1 MELEDYVEKELVKNG
16 YYVQYKN
23 LTIMYNNLQ
32 ITEYDIISTDFVIEV
47 KSGKAPKF
55 KLSQQR
61 HQLLFLPKNY
71 KLYYYCPNVDD
82 ENLENLNFCMSKII
96 FVNKLEDIYK
106 NHKPYSF
113 ELNIKDIKSFI
124 RLLSLTLAEIKCIGR
139 INIREND
146 FYHVYLSCKY
156 MTDHYNIEDMIKNSY
171 KCEHLLNNNI
181 IYLTTKFNNN
191 ITSLISKSAYKK
203 IEFKEICPLKTNYHF
218 IEYNKKNMCNIS
230 LDLRLP
236 LIENLTQ
243 RCKCCEIIIL
253 TKTLNKDYCRKCI
266 SLLQIKMKL
275 IK

>member
-1 MELEDYVEKELVKNG
+1 MELEDYVYDELIKNG

-23 LTIMYNNLQ
+23 LTITYKNEQ
-32 ITEYDIISTDFVIEV
+32 ITEYDIISTGFAIEV
-47 KSGKAPKF
+47 KSGKSPKF

-61 HQLLFLPKNY
+61 HQLLFLPLNY
-71 KLYYYCPNVDD
+71 KLYYYCPNVDE

-113 ELNIKDIKSFI
+113 ELNVKDTKSFI
-124 RLLSLTLAEIKCIGR
+124 RLLSLTLNAIKCIGR
-139 INIREND
+139 IHIKEND

-156 MTDHYNIEDMIKNSY
+156 MTDHYNVEDMIKNSA
-171 KCEHLLNNNI
+171 KCEYLLNDTI
-181 IYLTTKFNNN
+181 IYLTTKFSNN
-191 ITSLISKSAYKK
+191 ITTLVSKSISKK
-203 IEFKEICPLKTNYHF
+203 IEFKEIRPLKTNYHY

-243 RCKCCEIIIL
+243 RCKSCKIITL
-253 TKTLNKDYCRKCI
+253 TKILNNNICRKCV
-266 SLLQIKMKL
+266 
-275 IK
+275 